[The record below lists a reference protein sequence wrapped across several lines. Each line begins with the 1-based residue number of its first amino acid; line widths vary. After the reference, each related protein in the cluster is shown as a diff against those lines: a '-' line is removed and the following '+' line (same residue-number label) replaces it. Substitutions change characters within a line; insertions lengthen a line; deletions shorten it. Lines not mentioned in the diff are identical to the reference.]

1 VRVTIAAI
9 GRARTSPEAAL
20 ISDYLARASRA
31 GRPLGLGPFD
41 VVELEAK
48 KSGQSAEAELLEKTI
63 TGAGWVCALDER
75 GKTLTSPE
83 FAEILAQARDRGTG
97 PSAFIIGGA
106 DGLTPNLRD
115 RADVSISFGRMVWP
129 HMLARV
135 MLSEQ
140 LYRATQILSGTPYHR
155 A

>member
-1 VRVTIAAI
+1 MRVTIAAI

-48 KSGQSAEAELLEKTI
+48 KGGQSAEADLLEKAI
-63 TGAGWVCALDER
+63 AGAGWVCALDER
-75 GKTLTSPE
+75 GKTVTSPD
-83 FAEILAQARDRGTG
+83 FADLLARARDSGAG
-97 PSAFIIGGA
+97 PAAFVIGGA
-106 DGLTPNLRD
+106 DGLTPALRD
-115 RADVSISFGRMVWP
+115 RADLSISFGRMVWP

-135 MLSEQ
+135 MLCEQ